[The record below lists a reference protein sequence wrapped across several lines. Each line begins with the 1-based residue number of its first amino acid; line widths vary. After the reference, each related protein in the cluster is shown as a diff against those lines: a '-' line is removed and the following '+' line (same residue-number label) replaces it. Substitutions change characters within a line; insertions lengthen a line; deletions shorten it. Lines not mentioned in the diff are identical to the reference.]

1 MIFTCLG
8 LLRMVEEEVP
18 IVKHFS
24 GKKCQLPATFLAQKG
39 RKVIKRVVPT
49 RINSVILWG
58 NHKNGYSMLWHLQPL
73 FSLALLHKSLQ
84 ATCWIVV
91 LQAKSSLLLMLS
103 ALLSLLHA
111 GSLWQYILFTSG
123 YDLSI
128 YGRLHCCIL
137 ESMTAAGCF
146 SCFQESGEF
155 LSETW
160 RKDKEEATY
169 GYRIRQQANAKCHLY
184 SLEAGAIN
192 HFGSPLSDP
201 KESI

>member
-123 YDLSI
+123 YDL
-128 YGRLHCCIL
+128 L
-137 ESMTAAGCF
+137 SMAGCIVAF
-146 SCFQESGEF
+146 WKAWLRQAAFLASKKAGSFCPKLEERTRKRLRMATVYGNRPMRNVIYTAWRLELLIISG
-155 LSETW
+155 
-160 RKDKEEATY
+160 R
-169 GYRIRQQANAKCHLY
+169 R
-184 SLEAGAIN
+184 
-192 HFGSPLSDP
+192 
-201 KESI
+201 

>member
-1 MIFTCLG
+1 MAACGFVGSDAFREDASQERPRASFSDEISNDPDINLGATETKTNTYISTMIFTCLG

-146 SCFQESGEF
+146 SCF
-155 LSETW
+155 
-160 RKDKEEATY
+160 
-169 GYRIRQQANAKCHLY
+169 
-184 SLEAGAIN
+184 
-192 HFGSPLSDP
+192 
-201 KESI
+201 